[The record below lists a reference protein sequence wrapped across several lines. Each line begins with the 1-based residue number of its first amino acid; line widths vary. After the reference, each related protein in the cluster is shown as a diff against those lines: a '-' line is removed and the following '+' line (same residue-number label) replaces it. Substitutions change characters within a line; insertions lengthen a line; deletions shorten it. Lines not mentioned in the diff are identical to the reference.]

1 MPGLNLFYKFRE
13 KKSKNSLSFSKQHWG
28 VSNSTDIMTPS
39 YTICCKILLI
49 NHLFSKVTDK
59 DDENGRNNSIP
70 DYKFCQA
77 INVGT
82 HMTQTLN
89 NSFELLNNFH

>member
-1 MPGLNLFYKFRE
+1 MKVQISQNTRCQDWIYFTSLGR
-13 KKSKNSLSFSKQHWG
+13 KKARIVCHSQNSIGELATAQTSWHRLIQS
-28 VSNSTDIMTPS
+28 VA
-39 YTICCKILLI
+39 KILLI
-49 NHLFSKVTDK
+49 NHLFSKATNK

-82 HMTQTLN
+82 HTT
-89 NSFELLNNFH
+89 